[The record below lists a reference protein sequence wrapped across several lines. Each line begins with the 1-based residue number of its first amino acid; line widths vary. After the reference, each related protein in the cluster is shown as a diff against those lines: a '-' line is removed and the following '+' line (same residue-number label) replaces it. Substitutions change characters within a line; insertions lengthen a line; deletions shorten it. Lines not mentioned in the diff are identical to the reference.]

1 MCGVVK
7 GWECAKSKGWDC
19 VRSEGD
25 PELQDGRIVG

>member
-1 MCGVVK
+1 MCGVVE